1 MSQRERIRSRS
12 RIRKRVVVVALI
24 ASLASLGFL
33 GALIIPLYSYPGI
46 DWNSIVQSK
55 LANPEVPMVV
65 IINPDNGPGQSQ
77 DPNYVEGVNSL
88 RSAGVVVLGYDHTSY
103 AARSL
108 SDVIGDINSYKSWYN
123 VSGIFFDE
131 MSNVPGNEAYYSSLN
146 DYSKS
151 IGLSFTVGNP
161 GSSVPLSY
169 LGTLDVIVVDE
180 NQGVPNST
188 SLVSMASGMPKNN
201 FAVIA
206 YGVNVWNGSSASNIF
221 NYASYVYITNNT
233 LPNPYGALSGD
244 FSKLVALLASPT
256 QTSVPLSVGS
266 ADTGG
271 TPILGLWTVIKSTN
285 GSVIASG
292 YTPLTHSV
300 RSGAGYVVSI
310 SNFGSF
316 VFEHW
321 GDQST
326 NPVVTLKVTQGT
338 ILTAY
343 FKTAQTNTSTSTTT
357 STLST
362 STSMNRNSLS
372 TGSDTT
378 PTTSSSISLAT
389 PSASGTTTT
398 TGTSHNSGTVATSNT
413 AASTS
418 TTNGPGASPA
428 LTQTYLVLAAV
439 VSGLAV
445 TMALVVLNTRKRL

>member
-12 RIRKRVVVVALI
+12 RLRKRVFVVVLI

-33 GALIIPLYSYPGI
+33 GAVIIPLYSYPGI

-65 IINPDNGPGQSQ
+65 IINPDNGPGPSQ

-88 RSAGVVVLGYDHTSY
+88 RSAGVLVLGYDHTSY

-108 SDVIGDINSYKSWYN
+108 PDVIGDINSYRSWYN

-146 DYSKS
+146 DYAKS

-161 GSSVPLSY
+161 GSSIPSSY
-169 LGTLDVIVVDE
+169 LGTMDVIVVDE

-188 SLVSMASGMPKNN
+188 SLASMTSGMPKND
-201 FAVIA
+201 FAVMA
-206 YGVNVWNGSSASNIF
+206 YGVDVWNGSSARNIF

-244 FSKLVALLASPT
+244 FSSLVALLASPT
-256 QTSVPLSVGS
+256 RTSVPLSVSS

-271 TPILGLWTVIKSTN
+271 TPILGLLTSIKTTN
-285 GSVIASG
+285 GSTVASG
-292 YTPLTHSV
+292 YTPLKYSVHS
-300 RSGAGYVVSI
+300 GTEYVVSM

-316 VFEHW
+316 VFDHW
-321 GDQST
+321 SDQST
-326 NPVVTLKVTQGT
+326 NPVMTLTVTQGT

-343 FKTAQTNTSTSTTT
+343 FKTAQTNTSTSATT
-357 STLST
+357 STLRT
-362 STSMNRNSLS
+362 STSMP
-372 TGSDTT
+372 
-378 PTTSSSISLAT
+378 PTS
-389 PSASGTTTT
+389 SASGTTTT
-398 TGTSHNSGTVATSNT
+398 TGTSHSSTTEATSN
-413 AASTS
+413 AAGSTS
-418 TTNGPGASPA
+418 TITNGPGASPA
-428 LTQTYLVLAAV
+428 ITKTYLALVAV
-439 VSGLAV
+439 VSGIAV
-445 TMALVVLNTRKRL
+445 TIALVVLNVRKRL